1 VAVHMPTMP
10 GATLLLLTGVL
21 AVAVPTA
28 VLRHA
33 DVTAA
38 SGASN
43 GTGTVT
49 GSAPDPAASSGK
61 PTTNKAKDP
70 ADKGTFTISGTVED
84 LAPGVPKPMVVTVAN
99 PNGYSIQVM
108 SITPEVGP
116 TGKAQ
121 CAPSA
126 LSVAP
131 YAYSSGPGVVA
142 PGKGS
147 TTLTLS
153 VLLAD
158 SLTEDITECPGTK
171 FVLSFT
177 GTAEKGK

>member
-1 VAVHMPTMP
+1 MPSMP

-21 AVAVPTA
+21 AVAVPSA

-33 DVTAA
+33 DVTASS
-38 SGASN
+38 SGAN

-49 GSAPDPAASSGK
+49 GSAPDQSAPSASPGAA
-61 PTTNKAKDP
+61 AKDKP
-70 ADKGTFTISGTVED
+70 PKDDKGVFAISGSVAG
-84 LAPGVPKPMVVTVAN
+84 LVPGVAKPMTVTVDN

-108 SITPEVGP
+108 SISATAGP
-116 TGKAQ
+116 TGNAKCPAG
-121 CAPSA
+121 A

-131 YAYSSGPGVVA
+131 YAYSSGPGVIA
-142 PGKGS
+142 PGKGT

-153 VLLAD
+153 VVLAD
-158 SLTEDITECPGTK
+158 SLTADTSGCPGTTIP
-171 FVLSFT
+171 LSFT

>member
-33 DVTAA
+33 DVTASS
-38 SGASN
+38 SGSN
-43 GTGTVT
+43 GVGTVT
-49 GSAPDPAASSGK
+49 GTPSGPAAS
-61 PTTNKAKDP
+61 PAPAAKDKP
-70 ADKGTFTISGTVED
+70 AKDDKGVFGISGSVAG
-84 LAPGVPKPMVVTVAN
+84 LVPGVAKPMTVTVSN

-108 SITPEVGP
+108 SISATVDP
-116 TGKAQ
+116 TGDTQ
-121 CAPSA
+121 CPAGA

-142 PGKGS
+142 PGKDS

-158 SLTEDITECPGTK
+158 SLTADTSGCPRTP